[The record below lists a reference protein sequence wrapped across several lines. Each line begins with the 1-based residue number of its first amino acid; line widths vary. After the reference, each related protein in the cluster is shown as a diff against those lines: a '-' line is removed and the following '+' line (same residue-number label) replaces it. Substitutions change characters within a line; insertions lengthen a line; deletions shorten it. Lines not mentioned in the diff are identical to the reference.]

1 MGDDVVAKLT
11 TKQIAF
17 CDYYIETGNATE
29 AAIKAGYSKKSAKEV
44 GYENLTK
51 PHLKSYIDERMKQLE
66 SERIASQ
73 EEILQF
79 LTSVIRGEVTE
90 EVPLLIG
97 DGMQTLKDKNVNIKD
112 RVKAAELLGKRYAMW
127 TEKVNFDADIGVQ
140 IVDDIG
146 SEGNDE
152 D

>member
-1 MGDDVVAKLT
+1 MAKLT